1 MTYKEVLEMKA
12 NLDKVNF
19 IEDADPKFVYA
30 VAKKMAIMELED
42 LDRVMNYITRISP
55 PYPLLE
61 LAAEAKK
68 ALLRVSI
75 ADVEPPKKPD
85 IKPVKEPKR

>member
-1 MTYKEVLEMKA
+1 M
-12 NLDKVNF
+12 
-19 IEDADPKFVYA
+19 
-30 VAKKMAIMELED
+30 AKKMAMLELED
-42 LDRVMNYITRISP
+42 FDRVMNYITRISP

-75 ADVEPPKKPD
+75 ADVEPPKPEEEK
-85 IKPVKEPKR
+85 KEPEKKPKR